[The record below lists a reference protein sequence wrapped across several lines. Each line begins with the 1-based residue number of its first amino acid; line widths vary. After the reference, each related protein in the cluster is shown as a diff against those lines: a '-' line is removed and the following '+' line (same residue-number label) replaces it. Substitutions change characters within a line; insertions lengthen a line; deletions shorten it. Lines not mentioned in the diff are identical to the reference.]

1 MQSFCEPLEDFMTS
15 IRFFDR
21 RAIAAAALF
30 LAACGNEV
38 AHETARTVTAPVQVV
53 ETTAIPDTRIT
64 TGTVRAMTVS
74 PLAAKVMGN
83 VTRVLV
89 SEGQRVHAGE
99 LLLEI
104 DDREGRA
111 RTQQAT
117 AGGGEVDQAIS
128 GATAGVAAAEA
139 NATLANATYKRFAA
153 LRERGSVSPQ
163 EFEEVTARKQGADA
177 QLEQARRGR
186 DAMLARRSQAR
197 AGLSEAETFL
207 SYSSVRSP
215 INGVVTARM
224 IDPGAQAAPG
234 MPLLTVEDDSRFRVE
249 TTVDEDL
256 AGIVHVGDAVTVDG
270 GAQPITARVT
280 NIVPAVDPVTR
291 SALVKIDLPQ
301 GSGLR
306 SGTFVRVAFKVGSR
320 NGIMVPEAAIVRR
333 GELTSVYVVDGDGFA
348 RMRLVALGSAVGNTV
363 EVLSGLDAGEKI
375 VPQLSNEIRDGVR
388 VAARAA
394 TKTEATAVI
403 PSCRSRE
410 AAQDSEGSPA
420 LPGLAGDSSPR
431 FTPPGFRRLG
441 MTGAA
446 ARGGLS

>member
-1 MQSFCEPLEDFMTS
+1 MQSSCEPLEDFMTS

-186 DAMLARRSQAR
+186 VRTALYRPGFVGRSDHAARSGGADPALGRRGSAAQCGAR
-197 AGLSEAETFL
+197 AQ
-207 SYSSVRSP
+207 R
-215 INGVVTARM
+215 ARY
-224 IDPGAQAAPG
+224 
-234 MPLLTVEDDSRFRVE
+234 R
-249 TTVDEDL
+249 
-256 AGIVHVGDAVTVDG
+256 
-270 GAQPITARVT
+270 
-280 NIVPAVDPVTR
+280 
-291 SALVKIDLPQ
+291 
-301 GSGLR
+301 
-306 SGTFVRVAFKVGSR
+306 
-320 NGIMVPEAAIVRR
+320 
-333 GELTSVYVVDGDGFA
+333 
-348 RMRLVALGSAVGNTV
+348 ALGDRTADRQPAQRRYSGRRAGHRAGN
-363 EVLSGLDAGEKI
+363 GAK
-375 VPQLSNEIRDGVR
+375 
-388 VAARAA
+388 AR
-394 TKTEATAVI
+394 I
-403 PSCRSRE
+403 
-410 AAQDSEGSPA
+410 GSDFVHHFGCA
-420 LPGLAGDSSPR
+420 
-431 FTPPGFRRLG
+431 
-441 MTGAA
+441 
-446 ARGGLS
+446 